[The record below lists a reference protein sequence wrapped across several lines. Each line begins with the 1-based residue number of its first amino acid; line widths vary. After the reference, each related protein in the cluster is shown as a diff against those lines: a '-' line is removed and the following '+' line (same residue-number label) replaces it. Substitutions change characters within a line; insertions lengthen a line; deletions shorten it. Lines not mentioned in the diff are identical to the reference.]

1 MPARIRHPDELDG
14 AVSDCEL
21 AERIRRGEPFERAFG
36 RRPGGGRE
44 GRRGPYGGG
53 GGGGALTLEAEILA
67 TAAAAGISI
76 TGYLARSSAEMTLGA
91 GDRASVLAHYG
102 AGSDATQGTD
112 ASRPTFSATGING
125 KGGLVFDG
133 GDSLVSGPID
143 TGTATAYALIA
154 LFKDIDVSARF
165 ICSFG
170 DIVGSAGIA
179 MKTTGGGVGA
189 QAIAGASTSRAE
201 SAATISMATHGV
213 VSVTLDTTL
222 VTAETEVRHGGSNVT
237 STRPTDGN
245 PTGSLGAQVIT
256 IGAREGPANHFA
268 GTLGAMWL
276 LWHSGSWSGSK
287 LTALA
292 SIEALLAAEWT

>member
-1 MPARIRHPDELDG
+1 MHARIHHPDELDG
-14 AVSDCEL
+14 AVADYEL

-53 GGGGALTLEAEILA
+53 GGGGALTLEAQILA
-67 TAAAAGISI
+67 TAAAAGINI
-76 TGYLARSSAEMTLGA
+76 TGYLARSSAEMTLGT

-112 ASRPTFSATGING
+112 AARPTFSATGING

-133 GDSLVSGPID
+133 GDALVSGSID

-154 LFKDIDVSARF
+154 LFKDTDAVAKF
-165 ICSFG
+165 VCSFG
-170 DIVGSAGIA
+170 DIVSTGIA
-179 MKTTGGGVGA
+179 MKTTGSGIGA
-189 QAIAGASTSRAE
+189 QAIASAATSRAE
-201 SAATISMATHGV
+201 SAGTISMATHGV
-213 VSVTLDTTL
+213 VTATVDTALTGD
-222 VTAETEVRHGGSNVT
+222 ETEIRHDGTNVT
-237 STRPTDGN
+237 STRPVNGN
-245 PTGSLGAQVIT
+245 PAGSLGAQVIT
-256 IGAREGPANHFA
+256 IGAREGPANHFV

-276 LWHSGSWSGSK
+276 LWHSSAWAGSK

-292 SIEALLAAEWT
+292 AIEALLAAEWA